1 MSATLYSL
9 NRDHDVSGVSGE
21 GPDIATICEF
31 PSGLVAMHWNSATP
45 TVTVLTDLRHVTQLH
60 AHGGA
65 STLEILEPRLVTA
78 YKAVVPWL
86 LEATHSHPKTVAPHP
101 DHPDRL
107 RVTFWDE
114 KAWAFWVALF
124 EGSTHTATHAEVNGE
139 IETTWVSPDGN
150 LWFQYFTPGTFTGLL
165 EGETYDNR
173 PGLTWENHDDPEV
186 NR

>member
-1 MSATLYSL
+1 MSEFTLYRYEDKS
-9 NRDHDVSGVSGE
+9 DVSGTGRVAFGV
-21 GPDIATICEF
+21 EF
-31 PSGLVAMHWNSATP
+31 PDGAVAVRWPGDHPSTAAWGDIRDVEAI
-45 TVTVLTDLRHVTQLH
+45 HG
-60 AHGGA
+60 HGG
-65 STLEILEPRLVTA
+65 STVVEYADNARLLAA

-124 EGSTHTATHAEVNGE
+124 DGSTHAATHAEVNGE

-150 LWFQYFTPGTFTGLL
+150 LWFQYFTPGTFTDLL
-165 EGETYDNR
+165 ESETYDS